1 MEKHVEIAGKA
12 YLLCYSMNAL
22 CALEE
27 RAGGALDGL
36 MNRQFSAMRL
46 LLWGA
51 LMRYQPEITLAA
63 AGDIID
69 AHLAHG
75 GRLDEIV
82 EICAAA
88 LAEAGFFGPDE
99 M

>member
-1 MEKHVEIAGKA
+1 
-12 YLLCYSMNAL
+12 MNAL

-36 MNRQFSAMRL
+36 MDRQFSAVRL

-51 LMRYQPEITLAA
+51 LLRYQPEITLAGT
-63 AGDIID
+63 GDIID
-69 AHLAHG
+69 AHLFGG